1 MIGFR
6 IFLKQY
12 RWALLLF
19 PGIFLLSVFFLIPML
34 VLFVMSSLKYDRIS
48 LYILTITFENY
59 IRFFSDPYFIGM
71 VFASLKVGFYTTL
84 FALLIGYPIAYYL
97 TRVQGTERTILSAAC
112 LLPIFVTIL
121 VSTLGWYIIL
131 LPFGVFQRILN
142 LLGLIE
148 GPLRWLH
155 SLPALVVVLVHLH
168 MPYVILILA
177 ASIQNVSEEKIN
189 AAKILG
195 APTIKVVQKV
205 IIPLTM
211 TGIVSSSILVFALA
225 ISSYLIPILITGQEL
240 RLLPL
245 AIFSYTTELLNW
257 PFASAIA
264 IILLF
269 IVFIATYGFIALT
282 NRMTGRGK
290 WEVV

>member
-1 MIGFR
+1 MR
-6 IFLKQY
+6 NLRTFLIRYKY
-12 RWALLLF
+12 VLLLF
-19 PGIFLLSVFFLIPML
+19 PSLFLLTVFFLIPM
-34 VLFVMSSLKYDRIS
+34 VMLLAMSFFKYDRIS
-48 LYILTITFENY
+48 LYIIQLTWDNY
-59 IRFFSDPYFIGM
+59 VKFFSDPYFFGM
-71 VFASLKVGFYTTL
+71 VYDSLKVGFYTTI

-97 TRVQGTERTILSAAC
+97 ARIRGGERTMLSAAC

-121 VSTLGWYIIL
+121 VTTLGWYIIF
-131 LPFGVFQRILN
+131 LPFGVVQRLFEF
-142 LLGLIE
+142 LGFID
-148 GPLRWLH
+148 GPLHWLH
-155 SLPALVVVLVHLH
+155 SVPALIVVFVHLH

-195 APTIKVVQKV
+195 ASTPKIIQKV
-205 IIPLTM
+205 LIPLTM
-211 TGIVSSSILVFALA
+211 PGIVSSSILVFALA
-225 ISSYLIPILITGQEL
+225 ISSYLIPILITGQSL
-240 RLLPL
+240 RLLPM

-282 NRMTGRGK
+282 NRMTNRGK

>member
-1 MIGFR
+1 
-6 IFLKQY
+6 
-12 RWALLLF
+12 
-19 PGIFLLSVFFLIPML
+19 ML

-48 LYILTITFENY
+48 LYILKLTFENY
-59 IRFFSDPYFIGM
+59 IRFFSDPYFFGM
-71 VFASLKVGFYTTL
+71 VLTSLKVGF
-84 FALLIGYPIAYYL
+84 
-97 TRVQGTERTILSAAC
+97 
-112 LLPIFVTIL
+112 VTIL
-121 VSTLGWYIIL
+121 VTTLGWYIIL
-131 LPFGVFQRILN
+131 LPFGLFQRMLN
-142 LLGLIE
+142 FLGLIE

-155 SLPALVVVLVHLH
+155 SLPALVVVLVYLH
-168 MPYVILILA
+168 MPYVILILV

-211 TGIVSSSILVFALA
+211 PGIVSSSILVFALA